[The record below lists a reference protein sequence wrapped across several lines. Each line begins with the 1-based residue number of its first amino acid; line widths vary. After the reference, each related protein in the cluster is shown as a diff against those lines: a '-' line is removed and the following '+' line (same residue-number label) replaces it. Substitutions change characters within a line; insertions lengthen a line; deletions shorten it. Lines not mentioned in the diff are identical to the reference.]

1 MHRCCPPPLRKF
13 EIKFA
18 LRRIGILAG
27 FAVCILTF
35 AATDAQAQTSCNAG
49 ETAIGGVCVPNAIT
63 VGAQNCVDANRDLSA
78 ANGGSCGI
86 NVTLFGGD
94 LYDKCYFSGNSQPQC
109 VDVFGAGLAF
119 PEKSDPTR
127 FTDPPFVYNCD
138 PNGMTGLIPAT
149 INTIHTGSCRCP
161 LGQETNSNGVC
172 AAIECPDEERV
183 VKNSTEAGCFAN
195 EVADIAD
202 ACTANGWSIGGF
214 IFLDELVCSPLSILY
229 DDDSS
234 SAGGTGCAITGAD
247 DSFPPCKTM
256 FGDPPQFPTATGDDD
271 KRNFVANC
279 SRGGNI
285 PGAIPATIN
294 TISATE
300 CTCDSASGY
309 VGTWP
314 NCACPTGGIVSGG
327 VCTCTAGK
335 ELFGGACVPA
345 CAETESRVGGVCV
358 PNAITVGAQNCVDAN
373 RDLSAANGGSCG
385 INVTLFGGDL
395 YDKCYFSG
403 NSQPQCVDVFGAGL
417 AFPEKSDPTRFTD
430 PPFVYN
436 CDPNGMTGLIPAT
449 INTIHTG
456 SCRCPLGQETNS
468 NGVCAAIECPD
479 EERVV
484 KNSTEAGCFAN
495 EVADIA
501 DACTANGWSIGGFIF
516 LDELVCSPLSILY
529 DDDSSSA
536 GGTGC
541 AITGADDSFP
551 PCKTMFGDPP
561 QFPTATGD
569 DDKRNFVANCS
580 RGGNIPGAIP
590 ATINTISAT
599 ECTCGGPG
607 GYVGDW
613 PDCTCPSGSIID
625 DGACVACTGGRI
637 PVNNVCQCPAGH
649 ELQNGTCAP
658 TTEYLC
664 ATLNGWSY
672 TSSDDSCGIKVTLS
686 GSGTVSAECY
696 MSGSQSPQCADI
708 FGSLEDIPQYDGF
721 VDPIPGSDIPFIY
734 NCDPDGDNGLIPATI
749 NTIRATACECPALDQ
764 ELNGDGVCAPI
775 QCPEG
780 QKLFVD
786 ELYSEYA
793 GCHDAEIV
801 DSAED
806 CRAKDWVARAVNFG
820 RANLFCDIPFTRYLA
835 SGGNVSDIFCIINP
849 AESSTV
855 ANKCRDLFGNP
866 SQFPPATGDTDED
879 RKGYVTHC
887 NAEGTIPG
895 AIPATINLTGAK
907 ECSCDSAAGYVGDYP
922 NCACPTGAIL
932 FGGVCTCPDE
942 EFTRDDG
949 TCGACPAD
957 QVPQNGFCTACPSG
971 SIVSDGACVACTGGR
986 IPVNNA
992 CTCPT
997 GAILFGGVC
1006 TCPDGQGL
1014 LDNGSCGTCPPGK
1027 EVIDNV
1033 CAAPTVLRDLCEGA
1047 GWDFSTSENSC
1058 GVLLTL
1064 AGGAASDKCYISG
1077 STSPKCADVFAST
1090 VHYFPSPTLAADGA
1104 TLRFVYNCDPD
1115 GESGLIPATANTIA
1129 ATECGCESGASFFSD
1144 VCIREEGDLG
1154 LADELLCGA
1163 FGGTVRTATGGRE
1176 VCSGMDANDTFCIMD
1191 SAVGFPC
1198 RGLFKHLRS
1207 CNLEFNRKALNPF
1220 FCGEKCGV
1228 QKAVGSECR

>member
-1 MHRCCPPPLRKF
+1 MHRCCPSPLRKF

-599 ECTCGGPG
+599 ECTCDSDAGFTGT
-607 GYVGDW
+607 W
-613 PDCTCPSGSIID
+613 PNCTCPAGQLIKSG
-625 DGACVACTGGRI
+625 
-637 PVNNVCQCPAGH
+637 VCA
-649 ELQNGTCAP
+649 AP
-658 TTEYLC
+658 TTPEEKC
-664 ATLNGWSY
+664 TVAKWSY
-672 TSSDDSCGIKVTLS
+672 NYGEDACYINFKISGGSNQMACKFDEAPAFLNYIPCEDVFGADYSLPLKPS
-686 GSGTVSAECY
+686 GS
-696 MSGSQSPQCADI
+696 SPV
-708 FGSLEDIPQYDGF
+708 Y
-721 VDPIPGSDIPFIY
+721 VY
-734 NCDPDGDNGLIPATI
+734 NCDPNDESGLIPATI
-749 NTIRATACECPALDQ
+749 NTIGATE
-764 ELNGDGVCAPI
+764 
-775 QCPEG
+775 
-780 QKLFVD
+780 
-786 ELYSEYA
+786 
-793 GCHDAEIV
+793 
-801 DSAED
+801 
-806 CRAKDWVARAVNFG
+806 
-820 RANLFCDIPFTRYLA
+820 
-835 SGGNVSDIFCIINP
+835 
-849 AESSTV
+849 
-855 ANKCRDLFGNP
+855 
-866 SQFPPATGDTDED
+866 
-879 RKGYVTHC
+879 
-887 NAEGTIPG
+887 
-895 AIPATINLTGAK
+895 
-907 ECSCDSAAGYVGDYP
+907 
-922 NCACPTGAIL
+922 
-932 FGGVCTCPDE
+932 CTCPA
-942 EFTRDDG
+942 G
-949 TCGACPAD
+949 
-957 QVPQNGFCTACPSG
+957 QVILN
-971 SIVSDGACVACTGGR
+971 GACVACTGGR

-992 CTCPT
+992 CACPT

-1058 GVLLTL
+1058 GILLTL
-1064 AGGAASDKCYISG
+1064 AGGAVSDKCYLSG

-1220 FCGEKCGV
+1220 FCGENCGV